1 MLTQDRL
8 KQVISYNKKSGV
20 FRWKQNKGHM
30 KVGERAGGLAPTG
43 YVLIGI
49 DGKRYLAHRLAWL
62 YEYGVWPSKRIDH
75 RDEKRS
81 NNRIKNLREADHCE
95 NLWNI
100 TNRKNRIYP
109 KGVSRNGNKYCS
121 RIWVRRKCIWLGNFP
136 TVGLASKAYIKA
148 SKELHGAFSIYHK

>member
-49 DGKRYLAHRLAWL
+49 DG
-62 YEYGVWPSKRIDH
+62 
-75 RDEKRS
+75 
-81 NNRIKNLREADHCE
+81 
-95 NLWNI
+95 
-100 TNRKNRIYP
+100 
-109 KGVSRNGNKYCS
+109 
-121 RIWVRRKCIWLGNFP
+121 
-136 TVGLASKAYIKA
+136 LASKAYIKA